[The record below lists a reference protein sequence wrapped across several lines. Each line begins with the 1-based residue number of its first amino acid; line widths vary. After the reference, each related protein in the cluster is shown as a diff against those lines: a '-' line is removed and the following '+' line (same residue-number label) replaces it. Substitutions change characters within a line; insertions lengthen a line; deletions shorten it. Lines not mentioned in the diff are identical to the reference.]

1 MPLSTPTE
9 RVLSHT
15 RRVSCHGYKRVDG
28 LWDIEAH
35 MIDTKT
41 QDLELYEHEN
51 GILPAGEALHEM
63 SIRITVD
70 LELNILDAEA
80 VMDNHPLRICPAI
93 ADRYKLLKGL
103 RIAPGF
109 TRKTKELFA
118 GTSGCTHLLELL
130 GPLATTAFQ
139 STHKEREAEMQAA
152 DGNVPPPV
160 LNGCH
165 ALAEFSPAVKEY
177 WPQYYKP
184 AVEENNN

>member
-9 RVLSHT
+9 RSLSHT
-15 RRVSCHGYKRVDG
+15 RRVTCHGFKRADG

-41 QDLELYEHEN
+41 ADIELYEHEN

-80 VMDNHPLRICPAI
+80 VMDNHPLRICPSI
-93 ADRYKLLKGL
+93 AERYTLLKGL
-103 RIAPGF
+103 RIEAGF
-109 TRKTKELFA
+109 TRKTKELFG

-139 STHKEREAEMQAA
+139 SVHKERADQIEANTGET
-152 DGNVPPPV
+152 PPPV

-165 ALAEFSPAVKEY
+165 ALAEFSPAVKEH

-184 AVEENNN
+184 QSDDNNN

>member
-1 MPLSTPTE
+1 MPLSTPTA
-9 RVLSHT
+9 RTLSHT
-15 RRVSCHGYKRVDG
+15 RRVTCHGYKRADG

-41 QDLELYEHEN
+41 HDLELYEHEN

-70 LELNILDAEA
+70 LDLNILDAEA
-80 VMDNHPLRICPAI
+80 VMDNHPLRICPSI
-93 ADRYKLLKGL
+93 AERYKLLKGL
-103 RIAPGF
+103 QIAPGF
-109 TRKTKELFA
+109 TRKTKELFG

-139 STHKEREAEMQAA
+139 STHKEREAAMEESTGSA
-152 DGNVPPPV
+152 PPPV

-165 ALAEFSPAVKEY
+165 ALAEYSPAVKEH
-177 WPQYYKP
+177 WPQYYNPQPGEK
-184 AVEENNN
+184 NN